1 MDNEEIF
8 KDQVYT
14 VEFGKATPAFN
25 GTPTRKGYTFAGW
38 KPAVAA
44 TVTSNATYEA
54 TWKSDSAT
62 TTPSDNKPSTG
73 ETTSP
78 NTGNGTKSPKTG
90 DNSNLALWFA
100 VLFISG
106 GVLTVLGI
114 ASRKK
119 SKNAL
124 K

>member
-1 MDNEEIF
+1 M
-8 KDQVYT
+8 
-14 VEFGKATPAFN
+14 EFGKATPAFN

-78 NTGNGTKSPKTG
+78 KTG
-90 DNSNLALWFA
+90 DTSNMLLWFA
-100 VLFISG
+100 LLFVSG
-106 GVLTVLGI
+106 GAAIATTVV
-114 ASRKK
+114 SRKK
-119 SKNAL
+119 KYNR
-124 K
+124 